1 MSYLI
6 DSQVIL
12 NFISLNKPSQNLFEY
27 TNAKYR
33 EGRNINNNLTYHNPL
48 EVINIIENCEIID
61 LKDNQKK
68 KIRDCF

>member
-1 MSYLI
+1 L
-6 DSQVIL
+6 
-12 NFISLNKPSQNLFEY
+12 EY

-33 EGRNINNNLTYHNPL
+33 EGRDINNNLTYHNPL
-48 EVINIIENCEIID
+48 DVINIIENCEIID